1 MKIVV
6 LDGYTLNPGDI
17 SWEPLEKLGDLNVYD
32 RTSHDNGNNDLIL
45 ERIKDAEI
53 VFTNDITL
61 SRGILEKS
69 PKLQYIGILA
79 TGYNMVDVNAA
90 KELGI
95 TVTNIPT
102 YGTSSV
108 SQMAVALLLE
118 LCHHVWAHSEAVKN
132 GEWASNGDWC
142 FWKYPLIELANKT
155 AGIIGYG
162 RIGQSTGKILQAF
175 GMKVLAYDKHES
187 KNLESNSMKYVKL
200 NELFQES
207 DVIFLHCPL
216 FDSNRGIINKDSIS
230 KMKDGVIIINNARG
244 PLIVEKDLA
253 EALNS
258 GKISG
263 AALDVV
269 STEPIEESNPLMKAK
284 NCIIT
289 PHISW
294 APKES
299 RQRLM
304 EIAAENLE
312 RFLEGSPV
320 NVVSR

>member
-32 RTSHDNGNNDLIL
+32 RTSHDNDNNDLIL

-61 SRGILEKS
+61 SRDVLEKS
-69 PKLQYIGILA
+69 PKLQYVGILA

-175 GMKVLAYDKHES
+175 GMKVLAYDKHEN
-187 KNLESNSMKYVKL
+187 KNLENDSMKYAKL

-207 DVIFLHCPL
+207 DVVFLHCPL

-269 STEPIEESNPLMKAK
+269 SIEPIEESNPLLKAK

-294 APKES
+294 APRES

-304 EIAAENLE
+304 DIAAENLE